1 MVGFVVLALAAPT
14 STQEVPLR
22 QPVPIFEAGK
32 WGLVERDGLM
42 AVKPRFTY
50 IAPYSN
56 GMAPFRIGGL
66 WGFLDRRGRV
76 AVEARYPRI
85 HFFTEGLA
93 AVGSSDGWGYVDR
106 AGRSSGPV
114 RFKDARPFHQGLAAA
129 CTRDGWGFVDRTLDF
144 VIPPRFERAWD
155 FTEGLAPVRLNG
167 RWGFVDRAGEVV
179 FPARY
184 YWVDNFSEGL
194 AYVEAGGRD
203 AGYIDRTGAFVIRR
217 RFWGANPFT
226 EGLAGVKPEVDGP
239 WGLIDRTGRMRMAPK
254 YNKVGLFSEGLALVR
269 VDFKWG
275 YIDRT
280 GKRVIAAKFSTAEPF
295 SHGIA
300 RVSLKGRV
308 GYIDRSGA
316 FVTGPFDTR
325 RTQVPIPEAVQD
337 SRAQAGKFPAARI
350 VGPSTLE
357 ARRVILLGNPYR
369 KRYPDEGGKVFSRN
383 IRDMILY
390 RGRIYIGCGDYWSNT
405 GPVDILSFKPGK
417 RTFRHEYKAP
427 DEMVGVFYV
436 FGKRL
441 VAPSND
447 PQESWAFGNL
457 YVKRAGRW
465 KKLRTI
471 PRGLHVFELAHAGG
485 RLYAVVSTDHGV
497 KVMESKDFGKS
508 WKPVP
513 SYGYPVF
520 IFPYGQTLAGL
531 DRSRTFYHL
540 EDGFLVARPMVPRL
554 RQLVQD
560 GHGLRKRSARYG
572 KFVAFA
578 KGHVILPP
586 FGSLVPDNPQGGL
599 HYLEAPHEMPVSLPS
614 FPGQWIT
621 DALVRGPTLHLL
633 CTRPEAGAFLNT
645 VYTTEDLEM
654 WRCVATFS
662 TSTYARSFEEARGTY
677 YVSLGCNMPRGKE
690 APPRATGDVLS
701 VKPAPWRQ

>member
-1 MVGFVVLALAAPT
+1 LAAPT